1 MTNRV
6 ALRFAATLALSYVFV
21 AAALGQSS
29 QQAPQASQSSPV
41 PTLRARSNLVLVPAL
56 VKDNQGET
64 VFSLTAD
71 DFRLTD
77 NGSPQ
82 LLRLES
88 DMDSQPL
95 ALVVI
100 VQTGGLGAFHLQD
113 YRDLGSVLDA
123 VIGNVLQQPGPADNL
138 IAMRVGKRERQQ
150 ASPD

>member
-1 MTNRV
+1 
-6 ALRFAATLALSYVFV
+6 
-21 AAALGQSS
+21 
-29 QQAPQASQSSPV
+29 
-41 PTLRARSNLVLVPAL
+41 LVPAL
-56 VKDNQGET
+56 VKDNHGET

-138 IAMRVGKRERQQ
+138 IATRVGKCERQQ